1 MPASSNKQNSPQQIA
16 QYKVFIRNFSGDLTE
31 ITEMV
36 SQMNIYE
43 SIFKRTTSAEIVV
56 ADAVGFTNRLPIVG
70 DEHLIITYRSARL
83 EKVISRSFKIYKVG
97 ERKEGAQR
105 QENYIINAISEYAI
119 FNEMRNIDRSFAGQ
133 KTSDAVQQAF
143 QAFLATGGADGA
155 SILGIK
161 SLYGLRKEAIVE
173 SESVT
178 SFIPPGLSPFEC
190 INYLRNECRHP
201 DTDNNSD
208 YIFYEDYDGFHF
220 TTMKELKDSET
231 AEGMRFLLGDQGH
244 VDKDSDFDVGQ
255 IIINLSAKKTVDRIQ
270 DLGTGMFRNRTVV
283 VDPLTKKYDSR
294 TFIYFNE
301 YGYLNKIHEFGARTI
316 ARNSQ
321 YRFIDAS
328 THTRFMAAELNT
340 TSLNTLTPP
349 AFSPRPGERS
359 NGILHGDVDNYMDH
373 PYIKNVDK
381 QVLIDKDP
389 HTSNP
394 QKGQIKLGKKIAER
408 AILDNTVLEMVIP
421 GNSDIRPGD
430 MCEIYVPQTTSTQD
444 MKNKFN
450 LFYGRTDSG
459 KFAPRFLA
467 TSIRQTYDNE
477 KQNYFTSVEL
487 MKDVYAQEIEDVYNK
502 VRESFER

>member
-1 MPASSNKQNSPQQIA
+1 MSASSNKQNSPQQIA
-16 QYKVFIRNFSGDLTE
+16 QYKVFIRNFAGDLTE

-161 SLYGLRKEAIVE
+161 SLYGLRKDPIKE

-190 INYLRNECRHP
+190 INYLRNECRHVES
-201 DTDNNSD
+201 DNNSD
-208 YIFYEDYDGFHF
+208 YLFFEDYDGFHF

-294 TFIYFNE
+294 TFDYYREF
-301 YGYLNKIHEFGARTI
+301 GFLNKIHEFGARTVSEE
-316 ARNSQ
+316 SQ
-321 YRFIDAS
+321 YRFIEAS
-328 THTRFMAAELNT
+328 THTRFMAGELNT
-340 TSLNTLTPP
+340 TSLNRTLGPHFTPGP
-349 AFSPRPGERS
+349 KYVDGNLS
-359 NGILHGDVDNYMDH
+359 GDVDNYMNH

-381 QVLIDKDP
+381 QILIDKDP

-394 QKGQIKLGKKIAER
+394 QKSHLKLGKKIAER
-408 AILDNTVLEMVIP
+408 ATVDNTILEMVIP

-487 MKDVYAQEIEDVYNK
+487 MKDVYAQKVEKVYEQ